1 MVQHFYHYPKLQL
14 RQQQH
19 PLISLLIQS
28 LCYLMV
34 LVLVAEQIAVVLFT
48 VLVAA
53 SVVVHVLAHAA
64 GLVLLTVVLE

>member
-1 MVQHFYHYPKLQL
+1 
-14 RQQQH
+14 
-19 PLISLLIQS
+19 
-28 LCYLMV
+28 MV
-34 LVLVAEQIAVVLFT
+34 LVLVAEQIAVVLVT